1 MSLLRYGGGTVYM
14 DVSIATIIHQVS
26 HSIFFINGCR
36 INSTRDVYALC
47 ALNASEDR
55 RNQYLEATL
64 DFDGI

>member
-1 MSLLRYGGGTVYM
+1 MGGGTVYKE
-14 DVSIATIIHQVS
+14 VSNATIIHQVS

-36 INSTRDVYALC
+36 INSTRDVC
-47 ALNASEDR
+47 VIRALNASEDR